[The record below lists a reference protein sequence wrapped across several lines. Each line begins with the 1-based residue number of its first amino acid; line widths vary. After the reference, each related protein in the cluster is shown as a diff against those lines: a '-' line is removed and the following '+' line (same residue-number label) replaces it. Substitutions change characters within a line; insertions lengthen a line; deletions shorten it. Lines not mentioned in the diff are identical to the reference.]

1 MTSTQFAFSSAFI
14 LGLTGLAFHRT
25 HLLSA
30 LLCLEGMMLSLF
42 IALSVWSLQLEAV
55 SHTVAPI
62 LLLAFSAC
70 EASAGLGL
78 LVATTR
84 THGSDHL
91 QNLNLLQC

>member
-1 MTSTQFAFSSAFI
+1 MTPIQFAFSSAFL
-14 LGLTGLAFHRT
+14 LGLSGLAFHRT

-30 LLCLEGMMLSLF
+30 LLCLEGIILSLF
-42 IALSVWSLQLEAV
+42 IALSLWTLQL
-55 SHTVAPI
+55 SSINFSPAPI

-70 EASAGLGL
+70 EASIGLAL
-78 LVATTR
+78 IVATAR